1 MLRGLLKYN
10 KTTQHLF
17 EMNYWTQNKRKLKP
31 LSHNIKV
38 VLVYFHF
45 WIIKFEFQNSR
56 LLSMT
61 FFSNCLPLHIFEFNL
76 RSRMFVLYRTNVEN
90 ELGFSCLS
98 FRASEFTSI
107 LNKPCDANLQKLL
120 SKCTLQKQIN
130 HYLNE
135 NPNSFKKLKEGRS

>member
-45 WIIKFEFQNSR
+45 WIIKFENDSK
-56 LLSMT
+56 LTNAWL
-61 FFSNCLPLHIFEFNL
+61 FSVIVNLPLHILKFNL
-76 RSRMFVLYRTNVEN
+76 RSRMFVLYRSSPLFTIYLSNVEN

-120 SKCTLQKQIN
+120 SKCTLQNK
-130 HYLNE
+130 
-135 NPNSFKKLKEGRS
+135 

>member
-1 MLRGLLKYN
+1 MLRGFLKCN

-17 EMNYWTQNKRKLKP
+17 GMNYWTQNKRKLKP

-45 WIIKFEFQNSR
+45 WIIKFDFQNSR

-61 FFSNCLPLHIFEFNL
+61 FFPNCLPLHIFEFNL
-76 RSRMFVLYRTNVEN
+76 RSRMFVSYRSSPLVTIYLTNVEN

-120 SKCTLQKQIN
+120 SKCTSQK
-130 HYLNE
+130 
-135 NPNSFKKLKEGRS
+135 